1 MKSKSKLWL
10 IAACMAVAQV
20 GAAGAQVSQFRLG
33 GVDGLDWEE
42 QTLVNLMVDNATT
55 PGSIQPLQLK
65 PDVNVVTQLRHWTRY
80 RQPIDINYQEGMP
93 RIWRAIGDV
102 SRPGHVSNPM
112 EFIDGD
118 LNTFYEGRDFQ
129 GSGGLGGIWGEFYTL
144 DMGMPIPADRF
155 RLVPPEGNDPFF
167 QEPYRPNYKFEAYE
181 LTATNDKVAVETQQP
196 PQFRS
201 GVAGTQETDYYLP
214 LDQTLAKVDQNFDAV
229 IEIDF
234 PLQYLRFF
242 RMRVLPDAPPKF
254 TRYALAEL
262 EVYGRGFVPR
272 AHWLSQVIDMGAL
285 INIGAVNFGLSTWR
299 RDGEQWVEAPDA
311 QAGVNIEIKTGL
323 DDGPIAYHSY
333 NDLAQPVEVEKDI
346 YSRLKPRVWPWDPPA
361 VGWQGVI
368 ADDANNW
375 SFWSPPIRVS
385 GQRPRIPKGRYIQLQ
400 IQLETQA
407 LWEFARLDWVS
418 IETSPLLADQI
429 LGEVAAVD
437 QLHPNGKVPQVPA
450 GEPTEFVLGL
460 RAEFSDAGQPGFDA
474 VRLGLPSTGRVL
486 GLEMGEPLATVTPD
500 SIVHEGNDL
509 AIYLPQPIGPA
520 TSDALRVR
528 LETTVYGASDQ
539 LSAEVFARQ
548 GNTLPQ
554 SVEGGDASAELGT
567 DQLRVLVRSGSLE
580 SVLSQVAIA
589 PAIFTPQ
596 GDAINDQVAIEYTLF
611 SVLNAVEVEIELL
624 TLAGQR
630 VRRLSGGV
638 QGAGY
643 HALQWDGRDEANEL
657 VAPGVYLV
665 RIRADTDRGQQ
676 VRFGAVA
683 VAY

>member
-1 MKSKSKLWL
+1 MKSKLCL
-10 IAACMAVAQV
+10 TAACMAIVQV
-20 GAAGAQVSQFRLG
+20 CTAGAQVSQFRLG
-33 GVDGLDWEE
+33 GTDGLDWEE
-42 QTLVNLMVDNATT
+42 QTLINLMVDNTTT
-55 PGSIQPLQLK
+55 PGSIQPLELK
-65 PDVNVVTQLRHWTRY
+65 PNVNVVTQLRHWTRY

-118 LNTFYEGRDFQ
+118 INTFYEGRDFQ

-144 DMGMPIPADRF
+144 DMGMQIPADHF
-155 RLVPPEGNDPFF
+155 KLVPPEGNDPFF

-181 LTATNDKVAVETQQP
+181 LTASNDKVAVESQLP
-196 PQFRS
+196 PQFRT
-201 GVAGTQETDYYLP
+201 GVAGTQETQYYLP
-214 LDQTLAKVDQNFDAV
+214 LDKLLAKVDQNFDAV

-272 AHWLSQVIDMGAL
+272 ARWLSQVIDMGD
-285 INIGAVNFGLSTWR
+285 IVNIGEVNFGLSTWR
-299 RDGEQWVEAPDA
+299 RDGDQLVEAPA
-311 QAGVNIEIKTGL
+311 AKAGVNIEIKTGL

-333 NDLAQPVEVEKDI
+333 NDLAQPVEVAKDA
-346 YSRLKPRVWPWDPPA
+346 YAKLKPRVWPWDPPA

-368 ADDANNW
+368 ADDINNW

-385 GQRPRIPKGRYIQLQ
+385 GQRPRVPKGRYIQLQ
-400 IQLETQA
+400 IQLETET
-407 LWEFARLDWVS
+407 LWEFARLDWIT
-418 IETSPLLADQI
+418 IETSSLLADRI
-429 LGEVAAVD
+429 VGEVAAVD
-437 QLHPNGKVPQVPA
+437 HLRPDGKVPQVPA
-450 GEPTEFVLGL
+450 GTLTEFILDL
-460 RAEFSDAGQPGFDA
+460 RAEFSDAGQQGFDA

-486 GLEMGEPLATVTPD
+486 ELEMGDPLATVEPD
-500 SIVHEGNDL
+500 SIVDEGDEL
-509 AIYLPQPIGPA
+509 AVYLPQMIGPD
-520 TSDALRVR
+520 TNDELRLR

-539 LSAEVFARQ
+539 LRAEVFSR
-548 GNTLPQ
+548 GGDSLPQ
-554 SVEGGDASAELGT
+554 SVEGGDASDELGT
-567 DQLRVLVRSGSLE
+567 DQLRVLVSSGSLE
-580 SVLSQVAIA
+580 SVLSDVVIT
-589 PAIFTPQ
+589 PAVFTPQ

-611 SVLNAVEVEIELL
+611 SVLDAVEVDVELL

-630 VRRLSGGV
+630 VRSLSGGV

-643 HALQWDGRDEANEL
+643 HSLQWDGRDEANQL
-657 VAPGVYLV
+657 VAPGVYLA
-665 RIRADTDRGQQ
+665 RIGANTDRGRV

>member
-1 MKSKSKLWL
+1 MKSKLWL
-10 IAACMAVAQV
+10 TAACMAVAQV
-20 GAAGAQVSQFRLG
+20 CAAGAQVSQFRLG
-33 GVDGLDWEE
+33 GPEGLDWEE

-55 PGSIQPLQLK
+55 PGAIQPLELK

-155 RLVPPEGNDPFF
+155 QLVPPEGNDPFF

-229 IEIDF
+229 IEIEF

-272 AHWLSQVIDMGAL
+272 ARWLSQVIDMGEL

-299 RDGEQWVEAPDA
+299 RAGEQWVEAPDA

-368 ADDANNW
+368 ADDTNNW

-407 LWEFARLDWVS
+407 LWEFARLDWVA

-437 QLHPNGKVPQVPA
+437 QLHPAGKVPQVPA

-460 RAEFSDAGQPGFDA
+460 RAEFSGADQPGFDA
-474 VRLGLPSTGRVL
+474 VRLGLPSAGRVL

-520 TSDALRVR
+520 TSDALTVR

-548 GNTLPQ
+548 GSTLPQ
-554 SVEGGDASAELGT
+554 SVEGGDASDALGT
-567 DQLRVLVRSGSLE
+567 DQLRVLVHSGSLE

-643 HALQWDGRDEANEL
+643 HALQWDGRDEANQL

-665 RIRADTDRGQQ
+665 RIGANTDRGRE